1 VVFVGEN
8 RNELPITVSPD
19 MIRKGLHLAGVW
31 LYNLRDYDG
40 VMRVIDE
47 SPLIDKLIIHTMPM
61 SRIQDAFGL
70 LALHP

>member
-1 VVFVGEN
+1 
-8 RNELPITVSPD
+8 